1 MCQNIEFMNMQR
13 DAPCVQLCERRVYQL
28 VSQSSTLFSYKAL
41 KLIWILLWH
50 QKAHESNC
58 VTKGQERR
66 LIWETLYN
74 CIAFKERAGKQANA
88 LFVENVIMTFLF
100 KLKQIWYNTKQSV
113 YLMVFL
119 NRNNNVCFSLHVQCI
134 GLKIVFSFF
143 TFRQIIK

>member
-13 DAPCVQLCERRVYQL
+13 DAPCVQLCERRVYRL

-58 VTKGQERR
+58 VSKGQERR
-66 LIWETLYN
+66 LIWETLASQSQTLYN

-88 LFVENVIMTFLF
+88 LFVKNSIMKFVF
-100 KLKQIWYNTKQSV
+100 KLKKYDIIPS
-113 YLMVFL
+113 
-119 NRNNNVCFSLHVQCI
+119 SLFI
-134 GLKIVFSFF
+134 
-143 TFRQIIK
+143 